1 MTFDAILTL
10 LVIAGV
16 LVVLILDRTSPAMA
30 VLAGTVVLLLTGV
43 IDADDAF
50 AGFSNSAPLTVAA
63 LYVVAAAA
71 ARTRVIE
78 TAAAGSG
85 APDAA
90 ASRAASAGGWP
101 GSWCPPRRAPR
112 SSTTRRSSRWRSPG

>member
-10 LVIAGV
+10 LVIVGV

-78 TAAAGSG
+78 TAASWVGGRMRGEPRGARGAAG
-85 APDAA
+85 
-90 ASRAASAGGWP
+90 ASR
-101 GSWCPPRRAPR
+101 
-112 SSTTRRSSRWRSPG
+112 